1 MELYT
6 LSPVY
11 GTPTMMTPAYSEYYD
26 IPSILS
32 LYSPYTPTAVS
43 SLPLSTNTT
52 VSPMWNEYTDR
63 SSVYSPSTVMH
74 SMRSLYSPYMETLY
88 ASIPVSHISVS
99 GVYASLCSVT
109 LPLYDVPLFPTQD
122 VRIEERIVLRSTG
135 NLDAND
141 VLCEGFAEE
150 DLFSSETAVHV
161 LLNTDNDVL
170 NAVMGCSHRD
180 EVSLLHDAVES
191 FTEAFLLHDETVLST
206 DVSLVESIPENVL
219 AFEDVLSGTVFFSDK
234 SLFESVVASDLT
246 IAGSV
251 FFSVIESVEEFTACV
266 FDADEQSAESFS
278 TCNEHA
284 EWNDFLPA
292 SLHSEGNNDV
302 DDNCLVESST
312 ADWSM

>member
-32 LYSPYTPTAVS
+32 LYSPYPHACVS
-43 SLPLSTNTT
+43 SLPLSMNTT
-52 VSPMWNEYTDR
+52 VFPMWNVYTNM

-88 ASIPVSHISVS
+88 DSIPVSRISVS

-135 NLDAND
+135 NLDVND

-161 LLNTDNDVL
+161 LLNTDNDAL

-246 IAGSV
+246 ITGSV
-251 FFSVIESVEEFTACV
+251 FSSVMESVEEFTACV
-266 FDADEQSAESFS
+266 FDADGQSAESFS

-292 SLHSEGNNDV
+292 SWHSEGNNDV
-302 DDNCLVESST
+302 DDNCLVESFT